1 MLLFLPVFVLK
12 ESDLTH
18 AAKLF
23 LFDGLRDADLFER
36 IIGGDLA
43 QVNLVPAAILD
54 SRLIAANDGGLPMIV
69 PSKAAQI
76 DGVAVSLISEK
87 QAARLAFYYA
97 AFFWEGGRARK
108 SLCMQCALSLC
119 KLI

>member
-1 MLLFLPVFVLK
+1 MFVK
-12 ESDLTH
+12 KPDLTH
-18 AAKLF
+18 ATKLF

-97 AFFWEGGRARK
+97 AFFWEGAGHANHYACNAPYRRA
-108 SLCMQCALSLC
+108 SLYKALFC
-119 KLI
+119 

>member
-1 MLLFLPVFVLK
+1 LLLFLPVFVLK

-54 SRLIAANDGGLPMIV
+54 SRLIAANDGGC
-69 PSKAAQI
+69 
-76 DGVAVSLISEK
+76 
-87 QAARLAFYYA
+87 R
-97 AFFWEGGRARK
+97 
-108 SLCMQCALSLC
+108 
-119 KLI
+119 

>member
-1 MLLFLPVFVLK
+1 M
-12 ESDLTH
+12 TH

-54 SRLIAANDGGLPMIV
+54 SRLIAG
-69 PSKAAQI
+69 I
-76 DGVAVSLISEK
+76 DGAC
-87 QAARLAFYYA
+87 R
-97 AFFWEGGRARK
+97 
-108 SLCMQCALSLC
+108 
-119 KLI
+119 